1 VFGGK
6 ITTFRKLAEEAV
18 DKLAHALHNG
28 APSWTAGVPLPG
40 GDIPQANF
48 ERFLTGFKQQNP
60 WLPAD
65 LAHRLARAYGTRV
78 THVIGNARSVAD
90 LGRAFAPGL
99 HEAELAYLRDV
110 EWARSAQDVLWRRS
124 KLGLHVEPGTLD
136 SITHDID
143 TWLAREPSRQSA

>member
-1 VFGGK
+1 MTLPELLISVSIIGL
-6 ITTFRKLAEEAV
+6 IAAVLSSAIIVTFRQGDSTEGRINVARAEQSI
-18 DKLAHALHNG
+18 N
-28 APSWTAGVPLPG
+28 T
-40 GDIPQANF
+40 
-48 ERFLTGFKQQNP
+48 

-143 TWLAREPSRQSA
+143 AWLAREPFRQSA